1 MEKKMEMKKKEYS
14 APELTVVEMGRQ
26 VQPLCGSCV
35 DEFCDQLGLAPTP
48 NDHLA

>member
-1 MEKKMEMKKKEYS
+1 MLDAKEKKEYS

-26 VQPLCGSCV
+26 VQPLCGSLTDCP
-35 DEFCDQLGLAPTP
+35 EPCELGLAPTP